1 MHILNPIL
9 NNIEKQ
15 LKTEG
20 AILVGGRLCI
30 VERGDSISMGG
41 DFVPK
46 QSLRGRL
53 CYGKGATLFR
63 GETLYRDT
71 GRAKSIV
78 YTRLDRLRGI
88 FSRPNCSIQFHFDDL
103 QQFYSL
109 TIMQYLTVLISSIDS
124 NWSIKEFLIL

>member
-9 NNIEKQ
+9 NNLEKQ

-53 CYGKGATLFR
+53 CYGKGATLFQ
-63 GETLYRDT
+63 GETLYRDIGMLCRLLLSPCIAGT
-71 GRAKSIV
+71 SRALVYSKIASIE
-78 YTRLDRLRGI
+78 T
-88 FSRPNCSIQFHFDDL
+88 SRAC
-103 QQFYSL
+103 
-109 TIMQYLTVLISSIDS
+109 
-124 NWSIKEFLIL
+124 